1 VQDLKVFSV
10 EKCKLKPGRLKTS
23 DEKDERMR
31 EDKLTWYDNL
41 LYTRLIAISMQLYQ
55 LMAPLVSGGMNSSI
69 IRVGMHYWQYD
80 DDGSS
85 TNILRLMCES
95 PPRHQ
100 LRQQRCY
107 QRWLVRRLKYQHTN
121 QDPHWQRLYNCCD
134 HTQGRSRP
142 RNSSFRE
149 SAPFPLVTAGPTT
162 EAEVK
167 APTPRIPC

>member
-1 VQDLKVFSV
+1 
-10 EKCKLKPGRLKTS
+10 
-23 DEKDERMR
+23 MR

-107 QRWLVRRLKYQHTN
+107 QR
-121 QDPHWQRLYNCCD
+121 
-134 HTQGRSRP
+134 
-142 RNSSFRE
+142 
-149 SAPFPLVTAGPTT
+149 
-162 EAEVK
+162 
-167 APTPRIPC
+167 